1 MKAIEAF
8 TKLGGRVSEREAR
21 KVLVLAEPEDDE
33 TVLQAPAEGGMAL
46 IDVRP
51 MGMEPEP
58 TEPEARI
65 SVKRGRA
72 VAVRQGIASP
82 CLTLT

>member
-1 MKAIEAF
+1 MKPCFE
-8 TKLGGRVSEREAR
+8 
-21 KVLVLAEPEDDE
+21 
-33 TVLQAPAEGGMAL
+33 APAEGGMAL

-65 SVKRGRA
+65 SVKEDEPSPFAKARFAA
-72 VAVRQGIASP
+72 V
-82 CLTLT
+82 